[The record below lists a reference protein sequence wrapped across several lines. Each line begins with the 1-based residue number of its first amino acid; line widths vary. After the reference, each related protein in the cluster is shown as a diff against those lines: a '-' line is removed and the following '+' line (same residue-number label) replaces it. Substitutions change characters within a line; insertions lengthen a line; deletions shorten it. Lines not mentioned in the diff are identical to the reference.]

1 MATKQEIIGG
11 LEFLIQESKRLSA
24 SLTPDQW
31 AKVVDLDGW
40 KNQEVLAHI
49 SSIGTVV
56 VPMAGGFVNAAPGA
70 DALAGANI
78 DAMNAAFVSARA
90 GKSAADLADE
100 VATSYAGVIEFVRGT
115 ADDVLAKKVTAMG
128 YKDVPLSDVLMRM
141 VVMHGIAHIYS
152 VYSGIMFG
160 KGD

>member
-1 MATKQEIIGG
+1 MATKQEIISGI
-11 LEFLIQESKRLSA
+11 EFLIQESKRMTA

-56 VPMAGGFVNAAPGA
+56 VPMASGFANAAAGA

-90 GKSAADLADE
+90 GKTAAELTDE
-100 VATSYAGVIEFVRGT
+100 VATSYAGVIEWLRN
-115 ADDVLAKKVTAMG
+115 APDDLLAKRTTAMG
-128 YKDVPLSDVLMRM
+128 YKDVPVSDLLMRM

-160 KGD
+160 RGE